1 MSDYYSEIYEVADEE
16 TPGKKIYYKGE
27 ETWVNAETG
36 EVKQLDVIKQE
47 IKHSQKYFKG
57 WCRVYLFQL
66 FDILLDLCG
75 NSAKLRVID
84 FILSKKDGN
93 NHFNMTQR
101 QACKEI
107 QAQER
112 KEGRKNLTSMTTVNQ
127 TFKALI
133 ESNALTKK
141 GSIYIFNPKIANVY
155 GSDRKN
161 RAILLE
167 FEDAKEKEHLKKL
180 DMEKKADKISKI
192 IKEMNTNNDN
202 QENPHDR
209 STNN

>member
-1 MSDYYSEIYEVADEE
+1 MSDYHSEIYEVADEE

-36 EVKQLDVIKQE
+36 EIRQLDVIKQE

-57 WCRVYLFQL
+57 WRRVYLFQL
-66 FDILLDLCG
+66 LDILLDLCG

-84 FILSKKDGN
+84 FVLNNLDGYN
-93 NHFNMTQR
+93 QFRMTQN
-101 QACKEI
+101 QAWKEI

-112 KEGRKNLTSMTTVNQ
+112 KEGRKKNLTSWVTVNQ
-127 TFKALI
+127 TFKALM
-133 ESNALTKK
+133 EANALTKK

-167 FEDAKEKEHLKKL
+167 FEDAKMRERLRQQ
-180 DMEKKADKISKI
+180 DVEKKAEKLSNF
-192 IKEMNTNNDN
+192 IKEDLK
-202 QENPHDR
+202 D
-209 STNN
+209 

>member
-36 EVKQLDVIKQE
+36 EIRQLDVIKQE

-57 WCRVYLFQL
+57 WRRVYIFQL

-84 FILSKKDGN
+84 FILSNLDGN
-93 NHFNMTQR
+93 NKLCLTQR
-101 QACKEI
+101 QTCKEI

-112 KEGRKNLTSMTTVNQ
+112 KEGRKKNLTSWVTVNQ
-127 TFKALI
+127 TFKALV
-133 ESNALTKK
+133 EANALTKK
-141 GSIYIFNPKIANVY
+141 GSIYILNPKIANAF

-161 RAILLE
+161 RSILIE
-167 FEDAKEKEHLKKL
+167 FGNAKEREHFKNLAI
-180 DMEKKADKISKI
+180 EKKAEKVSNF
-192 IKEMNTNNDN
+192 IKEMKI
-202 QENPHDR
+202 
-209 STNN
+209 

>member
-1 MSDYYSEIYEVADEE
+1 MSDYHSEIYEVADEE

-36 EVKQLDVIKQE
+36 EIRQLDVIKQE

-57 WCRVYLFQL
+57 WRRVYLFQL
-66 FDILLDLCG
+66 LDILLDLCG

-84 FILSKKDGN
+84 FILSKLDGN
-93 NHFNMTQR
+93 NHFNMTQN
-101 QACKEI
+101 QAWKEI

-112 KEGRKNLTSMTTVNQ
+112 KEGRKKNLTSWVTVNQ
-127 TFKALI
+127 TFKALV
-133 ESNALTKK
+133 EANALTKK
-141 GSIYIFNPKIANVY
+141 GSIYIFNPKLANAF

-167 FEDAKEKEHLKKL
+167 FEDAKMREHLRQQ
-180 DMEKKADKISKI
+180 DVEKKAEKVSNF
-192 IKEMNTNNDN
+192 IKEMKD
-202 QENPHDR
+202 
-209 STNN
+209 

>member
-1 MSDYYSEIYEVADEE
+1 MSDYHSEIYEVADEE

-36 EVKQLDVIKQE
+36 EIRQLDVIKQE

-57 WCRVYLFQL
+57 WRRVYLFQL
-66 FDILLDLCG
+66 LDILLDLCG

-84 FILSKKDGN
+84 FVLNNLDGYN
-93 NHFNMTQR
+93 QFRMTQN
-101 QACKEI
+101 QAWKEI

-112 KEGRKNLTSMTTVNQ
+112 KEGRKKNLTSWVTVNQ
-127 TFKALI
+127 TFKALM
-133 ESNALTKK
+133 EANALTKK

-167 FEDAKEKEHLKKL
+167 FEDAKMRERLRQQ
-180 DMEKKADKISKI
+180 DVEKKAEKVSNF
-192 IKEMNTNNDN
+192 IKEMKD
-202 QENPHDR
+202 
-209 STNN
+209 

>member
-1 MSDYYSEIYEVADEE
+1 MSDYHSEIYEVADEE

-27 ETWVNAETG
+27 ETWINAETG
-36 EVKQLDVIKQE
+36 EIRQLDVIKQE

-57 WCRVYLFQL
+57 WRRVYIFQL
-66 FDILLDLCG
+66 LDILLDLCG

-84 FILSKKDGN
+84 FILNNLDGY
-93 NHFNMTQR
+93 NHFSMTQD
-101 QACKEI
+101 QAWKEI

-112 KEGRKNLTSMTTVNQ
+112 KEGKKKNFTSWVTVNQ

-133 ESNALTKK
+133 NANALTKK
-141 GSIYIFNPKIANVY
+141 GSIYIFNPKIANAF

-167 FEDAKEKEHLKKL
+167 FEDSKMKEHLRQQ
-180 DMEKKADKISKI
+180 DMERKAEKVSNF
-192 IKEMNTNNDN
+192 IKEMKD
-202 QENPHDR
+202 
-209 STNN
+209 

>member
-1 MSDYYSEIYEVADEE
+1 MSDYHSEIYEMADEE

-36 EVKQLDVIKQE
+36 EIRQLDVIKQE

-57 WCRVYLFQL
+57 WRRVYIFQL

-84 FILSKKDGN
+84 FILSELDGN

-107 QAQER
+107 QVQER

-127 TFKALI
+127 TFKALV
-133 ESNALTKK
+133 EANALTKK
-141 GSIYIFNPKIANVY
+141 GSIYILNPKIANAF
-155 GSDRKN
+155 GSDKKN

-167 FEDAKEKEHLKKL
+167 FEDAKMREHLKKQ
-180 DMEKKADKISKI
+180 DIEKKAEKVSNF
-192 IKEMNTNNDN
+192 IKEMKN
-202 QENPHDR
+202 
-209 STNN
+209 

>member
-36 EVKQLDVIKQE
+36 EIKQLDVIKQE

-84 FILSKKDGN
+84 FILSKKDSN

-101 QACKEI
+101 QACKDI

-112 KEGRKNLTSMTTVNQ
+112 KEGRKKNLTSWVTVNQ
-127 TFKALI
+127 TFKALM
-133 ESNALTKK
+133 EANALTKQ

-161 RAILLE
+161 RAILIE
-167 FEDAKEKEHLKKL
+167 FEHAKEREHLKKQ
-180 DMEKKADKISKI
+180 DIEKKPRKFQTSLRK
-192 IKEMNTNNDN
+192 
-202 QENPHDR
+202 
-209 STNN
+209 